1 MSLDAAPDFADAIGD
16 ASCAGTPARRAR
28 RVVLTGLGIIT
39 GNAGD
44 VASFQRTLTEGT
56 SALGPLRTGPAKD
69 WACAFGAQVDE
80 ARFER
85 AQAAMSG
92 SRDFGLALHA
102 ANQSVQA
109 SGLAASARAASA
121 LVVGCVLYPQR
132 NRMAEVLGA
141 ELGLGLRR
149 YVVDAAC
156 SSGAHALALG
166 FDLVRRGKVPA
177 AVIVSHN
184 TLLYKDVAGLF
195 KLGILTR
202 EAVRPFDR
210 RRTGTQPGEGAGAV
224 VVEDYDHAM
233 ARGAPIVAE
242 IVGIGLGAD
251 ASGIVPP
258 HLGGLGLSLAMQR
271 SLHSAGIAP
280 SQVDYINAHGTG
292 TKLNDP
298 SEAAAIHAA
307 IGPRARHVAV
317 SSTKPIHGHTLGA
330 AGLVEAIVTAL
341 AVQHDFMPPT
351 LNHEEPDPRCELD
364 QVAGRARFAPVR
376 VALSNSSGF
385 GGLYSCVAFRK
396 ATASAMRTDR
406 EACVAL

>member
-1 MSLDAAPDFADAIGD
+1 
-16 ASCAGTPARRAR
+16 
-28 RVVLTGLGIIT
+28 VLSGLGIIT
-39 GNAGD
+39 GNATD
-44 VASFQRTLTEGT
+44 VDSFHRTLTDGA
-56 SALGPLRTGPAKD
+56 SALGPLRSGPAKD
-69 WACAFGAQVDE
+69 WTYAFGAQVGE
-80 ARFER
+80 SQF
-85 AQAAMSG
+85 AQAREAVAG
-92 SRDFGLALHA
+92 SRDAGLALHA
-102 ANQSVQA
+102 AEQAVVA
-109 SGLAASARAASA
+109 SGLPARARADSA

-132 NRMAEVLGA
+132 NRIAEVLGSA
-141 ELGLGLRR
+141 VGLGPRR

-166 FDLVRRGKVPA
+166 FDLVRRGRVSA
-177 AVIVSHN
+177 AVIVSYN

-202 EAVRPFDR
+202 DAVRPFDR

-224 VVEDYDHAM
+224 VIEDYEHAV

-242 IVGIGLGAD
+242 IVGVGLGAD

-271 SLHSAGIAP
+271 SLRSAGIAP

-307 IGPRARHVAV
+307 IGPRAREVAV

-351 LNHEEPDPRCELD
+351 LNHDEADPRCELD
-364 QVAGRARFAPVR
+364 HVTGRARFAPVR

-396 ATASAMRTDR
+396 AHTGGARATLAECAVR
-406 EACVAL
+406 